1 MVRSLV
7 ATADSDSGADGL
19 SSNEGAV
26 AWLRGEGL
34 LPDGA
39 GLTNSEHAA
48 LLRLRDAV
56 RAMLDRP
63 GANGSDKS
71 EASARLTRAL
81 ADGRLVLTVEPSGAA
96 RLATA
101 ARSSYPSIVAAIAVA
116 IAESNGGWLST

>member
-7 ATADSDSGADGL
+7 TTADSGSGTDGL
-19 SSNEGAV
+19 SSREDAV

-34 LPDGA
+34 LPDDS

-48 LLRLRDAV
+48 LLRLRDAIHDFV
-56 RAMLDRP
+56 
-63 GANGSDKS
+63 NGSDKS
-71 EASARLTRAL
+71 DASARLTRAL
-81 ADGRLVLTVEPSGAA
+81 ADGRLVLTVEPSGSA

-116 IAESNGGWLST
+116 IAESDGGWLRL

>member
-7 ATADSDSGADGL
+7 ATADSGSGTDGL
-19 SSNEGAV
+19 GSREDAV

-34 LPDGA
+34 LPDDS

-48 LLRLRDAV
+48 LLRLRDAIHDFV
-56 RAMLDRP
+56 
-63 GANGSDKS
+63 NGSDKS
-71 EASARLTRAL
+71 DASARLTRAL

-116 IAESNGGWLST
+116 IAESDGGWLRL